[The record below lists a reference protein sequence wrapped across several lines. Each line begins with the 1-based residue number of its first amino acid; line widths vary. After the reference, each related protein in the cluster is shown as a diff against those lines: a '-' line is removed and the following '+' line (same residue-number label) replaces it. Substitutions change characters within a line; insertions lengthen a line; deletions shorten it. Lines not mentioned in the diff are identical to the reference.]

1 MKHKIKIGATEKSA
15 LRSVFIKPI
24 SMVLSLLYTP
34 ALLAYLGDEKYGV
47 WATILSVISWVNYCD
62 IGIGNGLR
70 NILTVSLTEK
80 NYERAKR
87 TVSTA
92 YICLTGISLFV
103 LAILLIS
110 VKLVNWN
117 TLFKTDIDINITLL
131 ISFVFI
137 CVNFV
142 LALCNT
148 LLYALQKSELVSLQ
162 SVFVQLINIISVYV
176 LQRISSGNLVL
187 LAITFGSSS
196 LLVYMSTT
204 FNLLR
209 NKKYLR
215 PSFKCF
221 DKKMVKDINQ
231 LGLKFFIAQIA
242 FVVLYTTDNIIVSKY
257 FGAAQVTPFSLVDKV
272 FNIGY
277 SVFAAFLI
285 PYWSK
290 TTAELASHNFDGIRK
305 YFRNLN
311 ILALFFSCG
320 CIAVAFIFRPVV
332 NVWLGKTIEFSNELI
347 GVMCIY
353 YCIYS
358 FCGVSS
364 PIINGLGAVNGV
376 MLLGIFQGIVNI
388 PLSIYLATDGGLG
401 IVGVRFA
408 TLILVSIGAVYQFIY
423 FYYTLNKLEKKETLR
438 SGGLHE

>member
-1 MKHKIKIGATEKSA
+1 MREADFSERIK
-15 LRSVFIKPI
+15 
-24 SMVLSLLYTP
+24 
-34 ALLAYLGDEKYGV
+34 
-47 WATILSVISWVNYCD
+47 TILCERVGGRCSNPNCRRETLGPHREGDKRLS
-62 IGIGNGLR
+62 IGEAAHILGASPKGARYDARMTKEERESINNGIWLCSACHTL
-70 NILTVSLTEK
+70 IDK
-80 NYERAKR
+80 NPDEYPVE
-87 TVSTA
+87 
-92 YICLTGISLFV
+92 
-103 LAILLIS
+103 
-110 VKLVNWN
+110 
-117 TLFKTDIDINITLL
+117 
-131 ISFVFI
+131 
-137 CVNFV
+137 
-142 LALCNT
+142 
-148 LLYALQKSELVSLQ
+148 E
-162 SVFVQLINIISVYV
+162 

-187 LAITFGSSS
+187 LAITFGASS

-332 NVWLGKTIEFSNELI
+332 NAWLGKTIEFSNELI